1 MMTCW
6 QNDPDERP
14 AFTELKRQLKDMES
28 LHKVRILVDMATF
41 FYAGVSLN
49 SFIHSFIHSDGPMIC
64 SHLFQCVLSLDCFFP
79 LFP

>member
-14 AFTELKRQLKDMES
+14 AFTKLKRQLKDMES
-28 LHKVRILVDMATF
+28 LHKVRILVDMAIF

-49 SFIHSFIHSDGPMIC
+49 SYSLSFRWPNDM
-64 SHLFQCVLSLDCFFP
+64 
-79 LFP
+79 

>member
-28 LHKVRILVDMATF
+28 LHKVRILVDMAIF
-41 FYAGVSLN
+41 FYARVSLN
-49 SFIHSFIHSDGPMIC
+49 SYSLSFRWPNDM
-64 SHLFQCVLSLDCFFP
+64 
-79 LFP
+79 

>member
-28 LHKVRILVDMATF
+28 LHKVRILVDMAIF

-49 SFIHSFIHSDGPMIC
+49 S
-64 SHLFQCVLSLDCFFP
+64 
-79 LFP
+79 